1 MKVLLVLTGLVI
13 NTLAQITVSAP
24 SYATTDCESAVADAG
39 MKISKTGAQVFR
51 VEESAISGYKL
62 PESYQFSNPQE
73 LVITLGNI
81 ITAIDATQARK
92 SESVMASP
100 KFKLSV
106 ATSVLSACY
115 KYKSLTIKMGGTDW
129 ISTYFKMPSG
139 AIKEASC
146 LPPGASGS
154 NDLMWGYQICL

>member
-1 MKVLLVLTGLVI
+1 MKASLFLASLAI
-13 NTLAQITVSAP
+13 NSMAPIAVNAP
-24 SYATTDCESAVADAG
+24 SYASTGCEDSVADAG
-39 MKISKTGAQVFR
+39 TKISKTGAQVFR
-51 VEESAISGYKL
+51 VEENAISGYQL
-62 PESYQFSNPQE
+62 PESYQHSDPRE

-81 ITAIDATQARK
+81 ITAMDATQAK
-92 SESVMASP
+92 KGESVMASP

-106 ATSVLSACY
+106 ATSVLSACD

-146 LPPGASGS
+146 LPAGASSG
-154 NDLMWGYQICL
+154 NDLMWGYQFCY